1 MKHTD
6 ILPQDK
12 ISKYKNELVESAKE
26 TALLFKKQEIVAQ
39 EIRAVRARLAASS
52 QSSSSSSSSSASS
65 SSHDQA
71 EDVDKLVDQT
81 SKKVRDD
88 IKRIDTDNNEH
99 VRNIKMK
106 LNIGKKRSRDDE
118 ELEVVEQEVTENT
131 FKCPFS
137 TLQFKK
143 PMKNNA
149 CPHRVDKSSLDQM
162 LKQKN
167 EVKCPV
173 GGCSKTW
180 KRGNFMEDKEL
191 LMEMNRFF
199 KNIAPSQQELS
210 QTAAIDLGD
219 DEEEYTLVK

>member
-1 MKHTD
+1 MKHSD
-6 ILPQDK
+6 VLPQDK
-12 ISKYKNELVESAKE
+12 ITKYKSELVEAAKE

-39 EIRAVRARLAASS
+39 EIRAVRARLAT
-52 QSSSSSSSSSASS
+52 SSSSSSSSSSS
-65 SSHDQA
+65 NQV
-71 EDVDKLVDQT
+71 EDINKLVEES
-81 SKKVRDD
+81 SKKVQTDL
-88 IKRIDTDNNEH
+88 KRIDPDNNEH
-99 VRNIKMK
+99 VRDIKMK
-106 LNIGKKRSRDDE
+106 LNIGGKRTRDDD

-131 FKCPFS
+131 FRCPFS

-180 KRGNFMEDKEL
+180 KRGNFTEDKEL
-191 LMEMNRFF
+191 LVEMNRYF
-199 KNIAPSQQELS
+199 KNIAPTQQEFS
-210 QTAAIDLGD
+210 QAAALELD
-219 DEEEYTLVK
+219 DDDDDGEYTLVK